1 MTKIKLEKI
10 LKATVNGMSFRF
22 RGLETSEQRDSCN
35 NICPLRNVC
44 DRLPNPE
51 KPRDKEQRFIDFC
64 GMNENINEFF
74 GGAEY
79 IPDMTEGE
87 IKEVFEDIGYELY
100 DKLPVV

>member
-51 KPRDKEQRFIDFC
+51 APRDKEQRFLDFC
-64 GMNENINEFF
+64 STNDGVANFF
-74 GGAEY
+74 ERAS
-79 IPDMTEGE
+79 IPDMTESEAVE
-87 IKEVFEDIGYELY
+87 IFQNAGYELY